1 MISILKHRVVPAALM
16 SLMVIFLSSCGY
28 HMGSMMHPQIKTV
41 AIAEVRNE
49 TREVLAGTIMR
60 KQLAERFQFDNSLK
74 ITTPE
79 KADCIVMCRILSV
92 KNAGVVWKSTDEDM
106 TFRPSEFSITVNA
119 EFTVT
124 IPGSAKPLV
133 PLRKVTEPCC
143 PVHNGSLVIYSFG
156 IPCPDP
162 EAAFE
167 TEECVSILLKSRAPH
182 GQLMPLDRRRSTVC
196 AILFGAFR
204 HWSGFPVFR
213 CLRLGQFIFLGYPDS
228 PFLCIIQAKTPA

>member
-28 HMGSMMHPQIKTV
+28 HMGSMMHPQIKT
-41 AIAEVRNE
+41 
-49 TREVLAGTIMR
+49 
-60 KQLAERFQFDNSLK
+60 
-74 ITTPE
+74 
-79 KADCIVMCRILSV
+79 
-92 KNAGVVWKSTDEDM
+92 
-106 TFRPSEFSITVNA
+106 
-119 EFTVT
+119 
-124 IPGSAKPLV
+124 
-133 PLRKVTEPCC
+133 
-143 PVHNGSLVIYSFG
+143 VHNGSLVIYSFG

>member
-92 KNAGVVWKSTDEDM
+92 KNAGVGWKSTDEDM

-133 PLRKVTEPCC
+133 PLRKVTGSATYQFTADPAIGRE
-143 PVHNGSLVIYSFG
+143 NGL
-156 IPCPDP
+156 
-162 EAAFE
+162 
-167 TEECVSILLKSRAPH
+167 
-182 GQLMPLDRRRSTVC
+182 
-196 AILFGAFR
+196 
-204 HWSGFPVFR
+204 
-213 CLRLGQFIFLGYPDS
+213 
-228 PFLCIIQAKTPA
+228 IQACYNMANLVVQYTTEAW

>member
-41 AIAEVRNE
+41 
-49 TREVLAGTIMR
+49 
-60 KQLAERFQFDNSLK
+60 ERFQFDNSLK

-133 PLRKVTEPCC
+133 SLRKVTGSATYQFTADPAIGRE
-143 PVHNGSLVIYSFG
+143 NGL
-156 IPCPDP
+156 
-162 EAAFE
+162 
-167 TEECVSILLKSRAPH
+167 
-182 GQLMPLDRRRSTVC
+182 
-196 AILFGAFR
+196 
-204 HWSGFPVFR
+204 
-213 CLRLGQFIFLGYPDS
+213 
-228 PFLCIIQAKTPA
+228 IQACYNMANLVVQYTTEAW

>member
-79 KADCIVMCRILSV
+79 KADCIVMYRIKRILTFCGGLTAEPFSRGKIGEVYRHTAFFNGHFGKARHYYHAGGIVNVYGSIGFGLESV
-92 KNAGVVWKSTDEDM
+92 YKRT
-106 TFRPSEFSITVNA
+106 
-119 EFTVT
+119 
-124 IPGSAKPLV
+124 
-133 PLRKVTEPCC
+133 
-143 PVHNGSLVIYSFG
+143 
-156 IPCPDP
+156 
-162 EAAFE
+162 
-167 TEECVSILLKSRAPH
+167 
-182 GQLMPLDRRRSTVC
+182 Q
-196 AILFGAFR
+196 
-204 HWSGFPVFR
+204 
-213 CLRLGQFIFLGYPDS
+213 
-228 PFLCIIQAKTPA
+228 